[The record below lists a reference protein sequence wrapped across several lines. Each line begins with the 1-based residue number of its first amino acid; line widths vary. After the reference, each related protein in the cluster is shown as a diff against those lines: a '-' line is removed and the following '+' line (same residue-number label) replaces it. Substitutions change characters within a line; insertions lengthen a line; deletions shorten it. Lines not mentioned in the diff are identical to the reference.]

1 MEVESRL
8 RGVATKAL
16 VDGFHEE
23 DVGLNLGHA
32 ALREAISTEVPRF
45 AATKEA
51 DKAAAKLAVAQG
63 AAPSGQAPQ
72 GSSGAHVTLA
82 PAHGGQGL

>member
-32 ALREAISTEVPRF
+32 ALREDISAEVQRL
-45 AATKEA
+45 
-51 DKAAAKLAVAQG
+51 AAKPRVRIDFPEFG
-63 AAPSGQAPQ
+63 F
-72 GSSGAHVTLA
+72 GSVSVVPGSDVRIRIGFAGT
-82 PAHGGQGL
+82 GSDSDQ